1 MPWHTRHTQ
10 GRQVC
15 LPTALCLLI
24 KNQLVLRTRLFRAQ
38 NLNDLL
44 PKINLFLLVALSY
57 DRTTV
62 FQICTHIFKC
72 QMQILHFSN
81 FDLRSIHRPV
91 ASGVGRPPL
100 FDRSVNPISTR
111 RAHYSHP
118 VLRAPPPGFSDL
130 AKALIHI
137 IILFRG
143 IKSLG
148 GHFACLCRG
157 FGFSKVKK
165 KKIVIIFQKLL
176 HFLSFL

>member
-1 MPWHTRHTQ
+1 MCNRGDT
-10 GRQVC
+10 
-15 LPTALCLLI
+15 
-24 KNQLVLRTRLFRAQ
+24 NQFVLRTRLFRAQ

-91 ASGVGRPPL
+91 VSGVGRPPL

-118 VLRAPPPGFSDL
+118 VLRAPPRIFRPCEGPDTYHHIVPRNKITWRPFCMFMPGVW
-130 AKALIHI
+130 
-137 IILFRG
+137 IL
-143 IKSLG
+143 
-148 GHFACLCRG
+148 
-157 FGFSKVKK
+157 
-165 KKIVIIFQKLL
+165 
-176 HFLSFL
+176 

>member
-24 KNQLVLRTRLFRAQ
+24 KKQFVLRTRLFRAQ

-111 RAHYSHP
+111 GGTLS
-118 VLRAPPPGFSDL
+118 PPSTTCPPAFSEL
-130 AKALIHI
+130 ATALDYTYNN
-137 IILFRG
+137 
-143 IKSLG
+143 
-148 GHFACLCRG
+148 
-157 FGFSKVKK
+157 
-165 KKIVIIFQKLL
+165 
-176 HFLSFL
+176 